1 VKLDRVLAN
10 VPAGR
15 AGAEAAAAEAAG
27 LDGVWST
34 EAATDSL
41 LTSMAAIRRT
51 SRISVGTS
59 IAVAFQRN
67 PMSLAYA
74 AWDLAAASQGRF
86 QLGLGAATAEQVQDR
101 FGMPFSHPI
110 ERMRDTVEA
119 LRAVWHAWRTGDR
132 LAYDGRFH
140 RHDLMTPVFT
150 PDHHDHPI
158 PVLLAAV
165 GTRML
170 ELAGEVADG
179 VVLHPLTSPAAMRDH
194 VLPALD
200 RGLER
205 SGRTRDTL
213 TLFQPVFVV
222 SGADAD
228 RLRAMVRAQIAW
240 YAARPAYRPLLAAIG
255 HDGIAEELRELREAG
270 RWRDRGKVVSD
281 DLYDAVTVEADPDD
295 LAAALKEHLPHH
307 DRVAA
312 YFGWPDPPAPRVLAA
327 ALA

>member
-119 LRAVWHAWRTGDR
+119 LRAIWHTWRTGDR

-140 RHDLMTPVFT
+140 RHDLMTPCSPRT
-150 PDHHDHPI
+150 TMTI
-158 PVLLAAV
+158 PSRSCWPPWAPACWNWPA
-165 GTRML
+165 RS
-170 ELAGEVADG
+170 
-179 VVLHPLTSPAAMRDH
+179 LTASSCIR
-194 VLPALD
+194 
-200 RGLER
+200 
-205 SGRTRDTL
+205 
-213 TLFQPVFVV
+213 
-222 SGADAD
+222 
-228 RLRAMVRAQIAW
+228 
-240 YAARPAYRPLLAAIG
+240 
-255 HDGIAEELRELREAG
+255 
-270 RWRDRGKVVSD
+270 
-281 DLYDAVTVEADPDD
+281 
-295 LAAALKEHLPHH
+295 
-307 DRVAA
+307 
-312 YFGWPDPPAPRVLAA
+312 
-327 ALA
+327 